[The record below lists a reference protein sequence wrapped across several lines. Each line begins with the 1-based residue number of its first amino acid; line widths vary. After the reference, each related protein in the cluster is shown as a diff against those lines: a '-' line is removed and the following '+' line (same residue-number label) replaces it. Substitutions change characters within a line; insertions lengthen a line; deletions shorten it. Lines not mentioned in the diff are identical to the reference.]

1 MNLKTIGLIGGMS
14 WESSMTYY
22 KVINETV
29 KNKLGGLHSAK
40 CIMYSVDFYDI
51 EKCQADGNW
60 EKSGEILGEAAYNLE
75 KAGADFI
82 VICTNT
88 MHKVI
93 NQIKERISI
102 PVLHIAEMTAEKIL
116 EKKMKNIALLG
127 TKYTMEQD
135 FYKSKLIEK
144 GINVIIPDKNDIEII
159 NNVIYDE
166 LCLGIINPESKTKYL
181 EIVKT
186 LKQKGAEGI
195 ILGCTEIGLLIKSE
209 DTDVPLFDTALIHA
223 EQAAIYSIKDYKN
236 EN

>member
-14 WESSMTYY
+14 WESTVTYY
-22 KVINETV
+22 KIINETV
-29 KNKLGGLHSAK
+29 KEKLGGLHSAK
-40 CIMYSVDFYDI
+40 CILYSVDFQEI
-51 EKCQADGNW
+51 EECQANGNW

-93 NQIKERISI
+93 NQIKEKISVPI
-102 PVLHIAEMTAEKIL
+102 LHIAEMTAEKIL
-116 EKKMKNIALLG
+116 EKGLKNIALLG

-159 NNVIYDE
+159 NEVIYDE
-166 LCLGIINPESKTKYL
+166 LCLGTINSDSKKKFL
-181 EIVKT
+181 EIVDK
-186 LKQKGAEGI
+186 LRSKGAEGI
-195 ILGCTEIGLLIKSE
+195 ILGCTEIGLLIKNE
-209 DTDVPLFDTALIHA
+209 DTDVPLFDTAIIHA
-223 EQAAIYSIKDYKN
+223 EQAAMYSIK
-236 EN
+236 

>member
-40 CIMYSVDFYDI
+40 CIMYSVDFYEI

-60 EKSGEILGEAAYNLE
+60 EKSGEILGETAYNLE

-159 NNVIYDE
+159 NKVIYDE
-166 LCLGIINPESKTKYL
+166 LCLGIINPESKVKYL

-195 ILGCTEIGLLIKSE
+195 ILGCTEIGLLIKNE
-209 DTDVPLFDTALIHA
+209 DTDIPLFDTALIHA

>member
-40 CIMYSVDFYDI
+40 CIMYSVDFYEI

-102 PVLHIAEMTAEKIL
+102 TILHK
-116 EKKMKNIALLG
+116 
-127 TKYTMEQD
+127 
-135 FYKSKLIEK
+135 
-144 GINVIIPDKNDIEII
+144 
-159 NNVIYDE
+159 
-166 LCLGIINPESKTKYL
+166 
-181 EIVKT
+181 
-186 LKQKGAEGI
+186 
-195 ILGCTEIGLLIKSE
+195 
-209 DTDVPLFDTALIHA
+209 
-223 EQAAIYSIKDYKN
+223 AA
-236 EN
+236 

>member
-14 WESSMTYY
+14 WESTVTYY
-22 KVINETV
+22 KIINETI
-29 KNKLGGLHSAK
+29 KEKLGGLHSAK
-40 CIMYSVDFYDI
+40 CILYSVDFQEI
-51 EKCQADGNW
+51 EECQANGNW

-93 NQIKERISI
+93 NQIKEKISVPI
-102 PVLHIAEMTAEKIL
+102 LHIAEMTAEKIL
-116 EKKMKNIALLG
+116 EKGLKNIALLG

-159 NNVIYDE
+159 NEVIYDE
-166 LCLGIINPESKTKYL
+166 LCLGTINFNSKKKFL
-181 EIVKT
+181 EIVDK
-186 LKQKGAEGI
+186 LRSKGAEGI
-195 ILGCTEIGLLIKSE
+195 ILGCTEIGLLIKNE
-209 DTDVPLFDTALIHA
+209 DTDIPLFDTAIIHA
-223 EQAAIYSIKDYKN
+223 EQAAIYSIK
-236 EN
+236 

>member
-40 CIMYSVDFYDI
+40 CIMYSVDFYEI

-102 PVLHIAEMTAEKIL
+102 PILHIAEMTAEKIL